1 MITESRLIYERYY
14 IFLHKIYNGAIGVH
28 LLSFFERVG
37 TLKKEAKITGRGEHL
52 LQVGMVSL

>member
-1 MITESRLIYERYY
+1 MKDIIVFY
-14 IFLHKIYNGAIGVH
+14 IRVYNRAIGVYL
-28 LLSFFERVG
+28 LLSLERVG